1 MNVGSMRNSHAQPSE
16 SPLIV
21 HVVRQYKPNLGG
33 LEDVVANLCR
43 LLPARGFRVRV
54 VTCDSLFSV
63 PHAGRLPAHEF
74 IDGVEVVRVP
84 WAGSPRYPLA
94 PAVFRHISDADI
106 VHVHAIDFFFDALSL
121 GRWLHRRPLVVTTHG
136 GFFHT
141 QKYAAL
147 KKLWFSTLTR
157 LSARG
162 YRRIVAC
169 SVKDKAL
176 FAGIAGDR
184 ASLIENGVDTEKFSG
199 LASVEPSRQLVTIGR
214 FSVNKRLDRL
224 LDTMA
229 VLTKRQGDW
238 HLDII
243 GVASDLSLA
252 DLDREI
258 ASRGLSARVT
268 VHAGLG
274 NGDIGAILAK
284 ASLFVSASEYE
295 GFGLAAVEAMS
306 AGLLP
311 VLHANQAYRDLATR
325 YRDVLLC
332 DYALSAQAADQ
343 IETAYRGLSETG
355 PALRL
360 SLIEAAQTY
369 AWDAVVERYAD
380 IYRDIVGA
388 RKAVP
393 SRANLPQA
401 VNP

>member
-1 MNVGSMRNSHAQPSE
+1 MRDSPAQTLDT
-16 SPLIV
+16 PLIV

-43 LLPARGFRVRV
+43 LLPTNGFRVRV
-54 VTCDSLFSV
+54 VTCNSLFSD
-63 PHAGRLPAHEF
+63 PQAGRLPAHEV

-94 PAVFRHISDADI
+94 PAVFRHLADADI

-162 YRRIVAC
+162 YSRLIAC
-169 SVKDKAL
+169 SIKDKAL

-184 ASLIENGVDTEKFSG
+184 ASLIENGVDTGKFKGRS
-199 LASVEPSRQLVTIGR
+199 AIEPKRRIVTIGR

-224 LDTMA
+224 LDAMA
-229 VLTKRQGDW
+229 VLARRHDDW

-243 GVASDLSLA
+243 GVASDLGLA
-252 DLDREI
+252 DLDHEI
-258 ASRGLSARVT
+258 AGRGLSARVT

-274 NGDIGAILAK
+274 NGEIGALLAE
-284 ASLFVSASEYE
+284 ASLFASASEYE

-311 VLHANQAYRDLATR
+311 ILHANQAYRDLATR
-325 YRDVLLC
+325 HPDVLLC
-332 DYALSAQAADQ
+332 DYAMPVQAADR
-343 IETAYRGLSETG
+343 IETAYRRLSETG
-355 PALRL
+355 PDLRL
-360 SLIEAAQTY
+360 ALIEAAQTY
-369 AWDAVVERYAD
+369 AWDAVVERYTD
-380 IYRDIVGA
+380 IYRDILGA
-388 RKAVP
+388 RAAVP
-393 SRANLPQA
+393 PRAGLAQA